1 MNGRIIGLE
10 YVNKPKQDGSKVEG
24 IKMRYAFPCDGII
37 GGEVRTDWISTSS
50 DCYNAFRP
58 YVNGKLP
65 ELVNRNISIDLLPTG
80 FVSTSGI
87 PQMKVIA
94 LSIHEKWCDI
104 MLLTQTVEIDSTQ
117 FQELLDTING
127 ISSRLNT
134 IIEDSHN
141 IFYFAF
147 LIVVTYGFVKHL

>member
-1 MNGRIIGLE
+1 
-10 YVNKPKQDGSKVEG
+10 
-24 IKMRYAFPCDGII
+24 
-37 GGEVRTDWISTSS
+37 
-50 DCYNAFRP
+50 
-58 YVNGKLP
+58 
-65 ELVNRNISIDLLPTG
+65 
-80 FVSTSGI
+80 
-87 PQMKVIA
+87 
-94 LSIHEKWCDI
+94 

-147 LIVVTYGFVKHL
+147 LIVVTYGFVKHLYHLLEPVIYDY

>member
-1 MNGRIIGLE
+1 MDYFNNLIVERLIFMNGRIIGLE

-94 LSIHEKWCDI
+94 LSIHEK
-104 MLLTQTVEIDSTQ
+104 
-117 FQELLDTING
+117 
-127 ISSRLNT
+127 
-134 IIEDSHN
+134 
-141 IFYFAF
+141 
-147 LIVVTYGFVKHL
+147 